1 MTRRSDTKP
10 RGNPVTDALEAR
22 LHELENR
29 CAQLENAL
37 AEGIENT
44 RRYLNLAEVIL
55 VSLDDQGIII
65 MVDGKGC
72 ELLGYEQNELIGHSW
87 FDTCIPKEDRDTVY
101 STFRQI
107 MKGDA
112 EYPEYYENNI
122 LTQNGELRRIS
133 WHNRLTKDSA
143 GRITGTLSSGID
155 VTERTK
161 AVKALELSEAHFR
174 NIIDISPVPYALNDD
189 QQNITYLNPAFV
201 KTFGYD
207 ISDIPTL
214 SDWWP
219 KAYPNAEYRSWI
231 ARTWDQHLQIAARDN
246 TPFIPLELEI
256 HCKDG
261 SKRYVLASAALLS
274 ETVKGNHLV
283 ILYDITELKLTEL
296 ARQNSENQYR
306 IIVETAQEGIWTV
319 DAKGLTTFANPK
331 IAEILGY
338 TADEMLGRSMYD
350 FMDDKGREIAER
362 NMERRKAGISEKH
375 KFKFRKKNGDDVWT
389 ELQTSPLV
397 DNKGGHAGA
406 LAMISD
412 ITERFHSDMNLR
424 KSEEKYR
431 LLFENMTT
439 GFALHEVVFDEQGK
453 PYDYRYLEINPAFE
467 KLTGVAASQLLGK
480 TVLEVLPE
488 TEQYWIDI
496 YSRVAITGEPIAY
509 QNYSRELGK
518 TYDTWAFSPAK
529 NQFAVIF
536 SDITDRK
543 KAEDELAALAERLEL
558 ATRAAH
564 LGIWDWDIINNQLN
578 WDERMFELYGI
589 HKSNFSGAYEAWG
602 ASIHPDDKEFMEIC
616 TKDAI
621 TGVRPYDT
629 EFRVIWPDQ
638 SIHHI
643 KAYGQVVF
651 ADDGKAI
658 RMTGINYDITDRV
671 QSQNELHFMAH
682 HDPLTSLPNRSFF
695 MSQLSRAIKRAERS
709 RGSIAV
715 FFMDL
720 DRFKNIN
727 DTFGHDTGDKLLRLI
742 ATCLLKEIRG
752 SDTIAR
758 LGGDEFAV
766 IMEDINSDEDVVHA
780 AEKIIDLLSRPF
792 TIDNNEFYGTTSIGI
807 SMYPGDA
814 TSPQALL
821 KNADTAMYQAKAL
834 GRNTYR
840 FYSK

>member
-1 MTRRSDTKP
+1 MASYAD
-10 RGNPVTDALEAR
+10 
-22 LHELENR
+22 
-29 CAQLENAL
+29 
-37 AEGIENT
+37 
-44 RRYLNLAEVIL
+44 
-55 VSLDDQGIII
+55 
-65 MVDGKGC
+65 
-72 ELLGYEQNELIGHSW
+72 
-87 FDTCIPKEDRDTVY
+87 
-101 STFRQI
+101 
-107 MKGDA
+107 
-112 EYPEYYENNI
+112 
-122 LTQNGELRRIS
+122 IS

-143 GRITGTLSSGID
+143 GHITGTLSSGID
-155 VTERTK
+155 VTERAK

-231 ARTWDQHLQIAARDN
+231 ARTWDQHLQIATRDN
-246 TPFIPLELEI
+246 TPFIPLELEV

-283 ILYDITELKLTEL
+283 ILYDITELKLAEL
-296 ARQNSENQYR
+296 ARQSSEDRYR

-397 DNKGGHAGA
+397 DNKGKHAGA
-406 LAMISD
+406 LAMVSD
-412 ITERFHSDMNLR
+412 ITERHHSDMNLR
-424 KSEEKYR
+424 QSEEKYR

-439 GFALHEVVFDEQGK
+439 GFALHEVVFDEHGK
-453 PYDYRYLEINPAFE
+453 PCDYRYLEINPAFE
-467 KLTGVAASQLLGK
+467 KLTGVAASQLLGR

-488 TEQYWIDI
+488 TEQYWIDVF
-496 YSRVAITGEPIAY
+496 SRVAITGEPIAY

-543 KAEDELAALAERLEL
+543 KAEDEVAALAERLEL

-589 HKSNFSGAYEAWG
+589 HKSDFSGAYEAWG
-602 ASIHPDDKEFMEIC
+602 ASIHPDDKEFMDIC

-651 ADDGKAI
+651 DDDGKAGSHDGHQL
-658 RMTGINYDITDRV
+658 R
-671 QSQNELHFMAH
+671 H
-682 HDPLTSLPNRSFF
+682 H
-695 MSQLSRAIKRAERS
+695 
-709 RGSIAV
+709 
-715 FFMDL
+715 
-720 DRFKNIN
+720 
-727 DTFGHDTGDKLLRLI
+727 
-742 ATCLLKEIRG
+742 
-752 SDTIAR
+752 
-758 LGGDEFAV
+758 
-766 IMEDINSDEDVVHA
+766 
-780 AEKIIDLLSRPF
+780 
-792 TIDNNEFYGTTSIGI
+792 
-807 SMYPGDA
+807 
-814 TSPQALL
+814 
-821 KNADTAMYQAKAL
+821 
-834 GRNTYR
+834 
-840 FYSK
+840 